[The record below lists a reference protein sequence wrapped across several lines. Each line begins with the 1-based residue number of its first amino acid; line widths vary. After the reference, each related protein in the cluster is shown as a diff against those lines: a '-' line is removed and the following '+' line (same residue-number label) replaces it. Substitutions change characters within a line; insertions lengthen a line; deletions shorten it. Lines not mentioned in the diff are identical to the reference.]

1 MRLVAELA
9 DMSNTPGPPDVVRH
23 KNRVLDDWCA
33 RVGRD
38 PAAVERTSNIAP
50 NVVERMHEWVEAGA
64 QRLQIQLDHPF
75 DLAPVETALRLRG

>member
-1 MRLVAELA
+1 
-9 DMSNTPGPPDVVRH
+9 MSNTGGTPEVVRE

-38 PAAVERTSNIAP
+38 PAQIERTSNIA
-50 NVVERMHEWVEAGA
+50 VSAVDRMQDWVDAGA

-75 DLAPVETALRLRG
+75 DLAPVERALSYRK